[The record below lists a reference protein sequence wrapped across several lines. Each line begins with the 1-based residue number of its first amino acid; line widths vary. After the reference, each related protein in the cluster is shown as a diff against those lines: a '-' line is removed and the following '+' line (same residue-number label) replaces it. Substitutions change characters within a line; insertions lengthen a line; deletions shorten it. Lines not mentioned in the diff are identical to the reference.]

1 MKPRP
6 LIDTLD
12 ILAVRKQL
20 YSKWLGRGVRVSEL
34 EHRMA
39 SWVGVRNAVAFGS
52 GTTALT
58 VALLNI
64 GARHVRVPVM
74 DCPAL
79 YIAVSAAGCT
89 ASSDGED
96 VISVYPEYPKR
107 EALIE
112 DYARHLPREHYI
124 GLRRRFGV
132 FSFGA
137 LKDVT
142 GGIGG
147 CLVSD
152 SPFSVWDWRELSPL
166 SDINA
171 ALILSQLD
179 RYQGHTRLREVAEG
193 KLWKSPS

>member
-6 LIDTLD
+6 LIDALD

-20 YSKWLGRGVRVSEL
+20 YSKWLGRGVRVAEL

-39 SWVGVRNAVAFGS
+39 AWVGVRNAVAFGS

-58 VALLNI
+58 VALLNV
-64 GARHVRVPVM
+64 GARAVRVPVI

-79 YIAVSAAGCT
+79 YIAADAAGC
-89 ASSDGED
+89 AVSSEADEA
-96 VISVYPEYPKR
+96 IAVYPTR
-107 EALIE
+107 GVTIE
-112 DYARHLPREHYI
+112 DFARHLPCENEVR
-124 GLRRRFGV
+124 LRGRFGV

-166 SDINA
+166 SDMNA

-179 RYQGHTRLREVAEG
+179 RYRGHTRLREVADG
-193 KLWKSPS
+193 KVWESPS